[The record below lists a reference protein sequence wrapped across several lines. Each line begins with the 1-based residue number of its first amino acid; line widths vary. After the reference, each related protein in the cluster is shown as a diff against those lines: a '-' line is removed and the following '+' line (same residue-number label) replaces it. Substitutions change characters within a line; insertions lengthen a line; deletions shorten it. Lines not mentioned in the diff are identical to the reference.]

1 MSAGAN
7 NATVLI
13 PLKDTTAALLG
24 KLRARPNEPLAD
36 VVARLALRPP
46 TAPAAPMPNLATAGK
61 RAAEV
66 LGERVAAPTYGLLFA
81 AVVDLIAAL
90 DPSVLERLARRQGRL
105 GFSCVS
111 RSRRNFR
118 GCDKV
123 IKTSSGWWV
132 SGIAGEDHVWRWLG
146 DLCEAGSLKFGED
159 VRFPVK

>member
-1 MSAGAN
+1 MIGGVN

-13 PLKDTTAALLG
+13 PLKETTAALLE
-24 KLRARPNEPLAD
+24 KFRARPNEPLAD

-46 TAPAAPMPNLATAGK
+46 KASAAPFPSLPSAGK

-66 LGERVAAPTYGLLFA
+66 LGEQVAARTYGLLFA

-118 GCDKV
+118 SCDPV
-123 IKTSSGWWV
+123 IQTRSGWWV
-132 SGIAGEDHVWRWLG
+132 SGIAGEDHVWRWLMA
-146 DLCEAGSLKFGED
+146 LCEAGDLRFGED
-159 VRFPVK
+159 VRFPLK